1 MGAGGSR
8 AVGLLVLT
16 VDRIDCS
23 ARNVLDARWGPGL
36 VRLLRS
42 LWRSLLLAGM
52 FVGASAELVVKRPK
66 TRAARADWLHRFA
79 ARAVR
84 RLGIAVSVA
93 GLYPERGAVIS
104 NHLGYLDIVV
114 FAAIAP
120 CVFVAKAEMEHWP
133 VVGWMATMTGTV
145 FVARGHGGSA
155 MLARGG
161 MQAAMDAGLPVVFFP
176 EGTTSDG
183 STVMKFHS
191 GLLAQALACG
201 APVTAAY
208 VKYCLTE
215 DNGADI
221 SVARDVCYWGPATLV
236 PHVFRLL
243 GLRGVKVEVRFAD
256 GPIRFSGDVVHRKL
270 AAVEARAAVLAL
282 AEQGAARSA
291 TQESSSENWPG
302 EGIHSHP

>member
-1 MGAGGSR
+1 M
-8 AVGLLVLT
+8 
-16 VDRIDCS
+16 
-23 ARNVLDARWGPGL
+23 
-36 VRLLRS
+36 
-42 LWRSLLLAGM
+42 
-52 FVGASAELVVKRPK
+52 
-66 TRAARADWLHRFA
+66 
-79 ARAVR
+79 
-84 RLGIAVSVA
+84 SVE
-93 GLYPERGAVIS
+93 GVYPERGAVIS

-120 CVFVAKAEMEHWP
+120 CVFVAKAEMENWP

-201 APVTAAY
+201 APVTAAH
-208 VKYCLTE
+208 VSYCLSA
-215 DNGADI
+215 DNGPNV
-221 SVARDVCYWGPATLV
+221 SVGHDVCYWGPATLL

-243 GLRGVKVEVRFAD
+243 GLRGVRVEVRFAE
-256 GPIRFSGDVVHRKL
+256 GPVRFSGDVVHRKL
-270 AAVEARAAVLAL
+270 AAVEARAAVMGLA
-282 AEQGAARSA
+282 GDAAKTTADCADGR
-291 TQESSSENWPG
+291 G
-302 EGIHSHP
+302 